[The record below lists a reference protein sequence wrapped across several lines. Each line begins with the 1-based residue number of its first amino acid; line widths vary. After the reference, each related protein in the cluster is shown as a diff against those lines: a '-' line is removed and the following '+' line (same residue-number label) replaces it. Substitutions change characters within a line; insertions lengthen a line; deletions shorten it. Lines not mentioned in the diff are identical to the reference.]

1 VEASVLKRQE
11 VVAEIF
17 LILAEFYKY
26 PTEDFYNN
34 IINGDVD
41 KQLAELFK
49 AVNYEL
55 DTPQFTSWVGDFK
68 GLRAEYSSSFLGI
81 TAPFAVPVESAYKV
95 WTNDTS
101 FQIPIANSKGYVMGD
116 SALHIMHLFEHFQLQ
131 IPEEYAQ
138 MPDHLTI
145 LLELYGFIIKER
157 SLQQCKVFLKDHFD
171 WLGDFEEVLK
181 KVDKSKFYI
190 YVVDVLKKVIR
201 EEKKYLEKL

>member
-1 VEASVLKRQE
+1 MKRKE
-11 VVAEIF
+11 VVEEIF

-34 IINGDVD
+34 IISSDVD
-41 KQLAELFK
+41 KQLAKLFK

-55 DTPQFTSWVGDFK
+55 DTPQFTFWVGDFK
-68 GLRAEYSSSFLGI
+68 GLRAEYSRSFLGI
-81 TAPFAVPVESAYKV
+81 TAPFAVPVESVYKV

-116 SALHIMHLFEHFQLQ
+116 SALHILHLFEHFQLQ

-145 LLELYGFIIKER
+145 LLELYAFMIKER
-157 SLQQCKVFLKDHFD
+157 SLEECKAFLKDHFD
-171 WLGDFEEVLK
+171 WLGDFEEALSKTNEV
-181 KVDKSKFYI
+181 KFYL
-190 YVVDVLKKVIR
+190 YVVDVLKKVIK
-201 EEKKYLEKL
+201 EEEKYLEKQ